1 MASRYYNPRL
11 AQKVGAAEAG
21 QYMSIAP
28 AVAGGVAAFE
38 RQQAKQLKQQEL
50 RFEKRKVEAQAFKK
64 ALEDRDNI
72 LYEVQKNL
80 AKSKKRIDIAPPA
93 AKNRAIALSDIAKQN
108 YKQLQDA
115 IKQGRITRG
124 AALMWEDENVN
135 KYIQDADNLLDKYPE
150 IIANY
155 SASPPSMI
163 NSSKDINISN
173 KIAKQEFEF
182 DENNNAIIR
191 SEDGKKIIAT
201 IPFDELSNPTYIPVD
216 TEAFTTAFN
225 TVNTAADKAASKGKS
240 LESMQKDVKAALS
253 GLNFTPE
260 QALSIA
266 FDYLGKEQPEYINI
280 EDFKDE
286 NGEINISK
294 FKRTID
300 EDGDGT
306 FGEPEDLNLWVKNKL
321 AEAASNAYEGYK
333 EDYAD
338 KFEPPSPTV
347 SEEKE
352 IKIKENISFANNQL
366 KNIKLPKNSKGMIDV
381 DSTVFNRLLNNLNL
395 SVDKA
400 GSYNANDNKIISVKS
415 NITNK
420 TLNFS
425 SDMTE
430 SEFNR
435 AVLLLSGS
443 TPEEAMGMYP
453 DYEAPANKSEVIN
466 IGSLPIKK

>member
-50 RFEKRKVEAQAFKK
+50 RFEKRKAEAQAFKK

-294 FKRTID
+294 FKRSID
-300 EDGDGT
+300 LDADGIS
-306 FGEPEDLNLWVKNKL
+306 GEPEDLNLWVKNKL
-321 AEAASNAYEGYK
+321 VEAASDAYEGYK

-338 KFEPPSPTV
+338 KFEPSSPTV
-347 SEEKE
+347 SEEKRQRNKQITE
-352 IKIKENISFANNQL
+352 QTINSIINNPIKAIEQS
-366 KNIKLPKNSKGMIDV
+366 GMP
-381 DSTVFNRLLNNLNL
+381 
-395 SVDKA
+395 DKTEVR
-400 GSYNANDNKIISVKS
+400 NNKITFYTPGEDGAKTINAEFDLKSKEGIKALAKYIAIYDYKADTDLVYNINNYDLTDEQISQIQKS
-415 NITNK
+415 FLPNPKDII
-420 TLNFS
+420 
-425 SDMTE
+425 DP
-430 SEFNR
+430 FN
-435 AVLLLSGS
+435 
-443 TPEEAMGMYP
+443 P
-453 DYEAPANKSEVIN
+453 NN
-466 IGSLPIKK
+466 